1 MAADSLK
8 KGNIPNF
15 ILMRSVFYAF
25 LRVIVRVSVYVFFRH
40 ITVIGRD
47 RLRHMQGPVIVV
59 VNHPSTLMDVLMPGT
74 FIPRVMFFLAN
85 YSLFKNPV
93 SNWFLTNTYG
103 IPVKRKEDV
112 SEGESRD
119 NDKAFEDS
127 YLTLE
132 KGRVLFVAPE
142 GVSWMNRFVRPLKTG
157 TARIALA
164 TEARNEGQLGVRIV
178 PIGLTYNAPHI
189 FRSNAVIN
197 IGEPVL
203 AAQWLAEWKKMPK
216 KAADQLT
223 DKLEKT
229 LQSLTIHTGDEAGE
243 QVFNRLETLLHNE
256 MPLAPLQEFERS
268 QSIIRSGA
276 ITPGV
281 FRDRVNAYFDQL
293 EAAGVQDWAV
303 RHTVSV
309 VEILLL
315 IIGFPIFMASMVFWF
330 LPCYIPAFL
339 AKKLNLYIGYTSTVK
354 VLTGMVLT
362 FPMALWATWHFT
374 GVQGW
379 ASMGLIA
386 VLILLGLFAER
397 YLDAWG
403 HFRESRQR
411 KFTSPEKLEALRGE
425 RKKLIALLGI
435 E

>member
-1 MAADSLK
+1 MAVNSQK

-15 ILMRSVFYAF
+15 ILLRSIFYAF
-25 LRVIVRVSVYVFFRH
+25 LRIIVRISVSVFFRH

-47 RLRHMQGPVIVV
+47 KLRHIQGPVIVV

-85 YSLFKNPV
+85 YSLFKNPI
-93 SNWFLTNTYG
+93 SNWVLTNTYG

-119 NDKAFEDS
+119 NDKAFEES
-127 YLTLE
+127 YETLE

-164 TEARNEGQLGVRIV
+164 TEARNEGKLGVRIV
-178 PIGLTYNAPHI
+178 PIGLTYNAPNI
-189 FRSNAVIN
+189 FRSNAVVH

-203 AAQWLAEWKKMPK
+203 AAQWLDEWKKMPK

-229 LQSLTIHTGDEAGE
+229 LQELTIHTVDEAGE
-243 QVFNRLETLLHNE
+243 RVFNRLETLLHNE
-256 MPLAPLQEFERS
+256 TPLTPLQEFERS
-268 QSIIRSGA
+268 QAIIRAGTIAPGA
-276 ITPGV
+276 

-303 RHTVSV
+303 RHTVSLG
-309 VEILLL
+309 EILLL
-315 IIGFPIFMASMVFWF
+315 ILGFPVFLTSMVFWF
-330 LPCYIPAFL
+330 LPCYIPGLL

-362 FPMALWATWHFT
+362 FPLALWATWHFT

-379 ASMGLIA
+379 ASVGLIA
-386 VLILLGLFAER
+386 VLIVLGLFAER

-411 KFTSPEKLEALRGE
+411 KHLSPGALQAFQDE
-425 RKKLIALLGI
+425 RKSILAAIG
-435 E
+435 